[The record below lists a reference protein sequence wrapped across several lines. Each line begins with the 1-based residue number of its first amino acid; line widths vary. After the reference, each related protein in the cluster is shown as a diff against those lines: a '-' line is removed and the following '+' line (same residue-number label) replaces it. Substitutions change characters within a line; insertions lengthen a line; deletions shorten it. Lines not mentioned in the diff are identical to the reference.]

1 MLPPT
6 AKRRRFSRKQ
16 LQRSVTPG
24 GASAAMRWPSAL
36 MTQLLVQGEPAP
48 VRSHQDAAHD
58 ILARGRDGRRS
69 QRAARRRHTDQ
80 RVVRRLDPLEVTT
93 SPPRQGV
100 SGEATEADRLDSRAL
115 LETEHEVR
123 VVRYAVRTS
132 ASFCESASSWSWTS
146 NRSGRRCAGEVSKHV
161 FHGDRENGHCLG
173 FFGTQAGQ
181 KHRKSGRG

>member
-1 MLPPT
+1 M
-6 AKRRRFSRKQ
+6 
-16 LQRSVTPG
+16 QRTKS
-24 GASAAMRWPSAL
+24 
-36 MTQLLVQGEPAP
+36 LLEAGT
-48 VRSHQDAAHD
+48 
-58 ILARGRDGRRS
+58 GTGRS

-132 ASFCESASSWSWTS
+132 ASFCESASSSSWTRQS
-146 NRSGRRCAGEVSKHV
+146 FRPALCW
-161 FHGDRENGHCLG
+161 
-173 FFGTQAGQ
+173 
-181 KHRKSGRG
+181 

>member
-1 MLPPT
+1 M
-6 AKRRRFSRKQ
+6 
-16 LQRSVTPG
+16 QRTTSLREAVTG
-24 GASAAMRWPSAL
+24 TG
-36 MTQLLVQGEPAP
+36 
-48 VRSHQDAAHD
+48 
-58 ILARGRDGRRS
+58 RS

-132 ASFCESASSWSWTS
+132 ASFCESASSWSWTRQS
-146 NRSGRRCAGEVSKHV
+146 FRPALCW
-161 FHGDRENGHCLG
+161 
-173 FFGTQAGQ
+173 
-181 KHRKSGRG
+181 